1 MSTVDKLM
9 DISSRLEQ
17 LENNAEWIA
26 KETVQTDSSVSQT
39 STIIMAL
46 ADDVRERVCALV
58 SELENVKTEL
68 LEDEETIH

>member
-39 STIIMAL
+39 STLIMAL
-46 ADDVRERVCALV
+46 ADDIRERVCALV